1 MSGQPE
7 KGLLFITQSTNKKD
21 TFLCTHKKIGHCLQ
35 KIISLQDLMHTYS
48 NIPCESE
55 NMYKC
60 RPCPFILISNSTQ
73 ILSRF

>member
-55 NMYKC
+55 S
-60 RPCPFILISNSTQ
+60 PCPFILISNSIQ

>member
-1 MSGQPE
+1 MIYMSGQPE

-55 NMYKC
+55 
-60 RPCPFILISNSTQ
+60 SAVHV
-73 ILSRF
+73 ILS

>member
-7 KGLLFITQSTNKKD
+7 KGLLFITQSTNKKRP
-21 TFLCTHKKIGHCLQ
+21 FYVRKKIGHCLP

-55 NMYKC
+55 SAVHV
-60 RPCPFILISNSTQ
+60 L
-73 ILSRF
+73 LS